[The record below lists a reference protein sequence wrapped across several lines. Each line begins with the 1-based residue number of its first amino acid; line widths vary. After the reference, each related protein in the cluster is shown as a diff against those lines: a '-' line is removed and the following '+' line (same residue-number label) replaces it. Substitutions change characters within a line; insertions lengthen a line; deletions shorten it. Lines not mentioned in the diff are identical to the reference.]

1 MASVAICAALR
12 LEERKTARTGA
23 PTSYER
29 HQTATCKSKE
39 DDPAHVASR
48 HQKQRDFKPTRTSA
62 SCGNQHTAQPSHAQE
77 AGSSSTAIFRL
88 QHAHFNNQE
97 HEHEQ

>member
-39 DDPAHVASR
+39 DDPVHVASR
-48 HQKQRDFKPTRTSA
+48 HQEERDVKRNRLST
-62 SCGNQHTAQPSHAQE
+62 SCGNQHTTQPSHAQE

-88 QHAHFNNQE
+88 QHAHLSNQQ